1 MVLFGKREGGAKLSP
16 GDLVKVKGYRTDSLG
31 LIIDIQG
38 GTGLYRVWLL
48 GQPDLY
54 KVFRYSK
61 EMLEVVG

>member
-1 MVLFGKREGGAKLSP
+1 MRVGN
-16 GDLVKVKGYRTDSLG
+16 LVKVKGYRTEARTFSLG

-61 EMLEVVG
+61 EMLEVVR

>member
-1 MVLFGKREGGAKLSP
+1 MIP
-16 GDLVKVKGYRTDSLG
+16 GDLVKVKCYRTDLLG

-38 GTGLYRVWLL
+38 ETGLYRVWLL

-61 EMLEVVG
+61 EMLELVR

>member
-1 MVLFGKREGGAKLSP
+1 VRVGN
-16 GDLVKVKGYRTDSLG
+16 LVKVKGYRTDSLG

-61 EMLEVVG
+61 EMLEVVR

>member
-1 MVLFGKREGGAKLSP
+1 MGFRAGN
-16 GDLVKVKGYRTDSLG
+16 LVKVKGYRTDSLG